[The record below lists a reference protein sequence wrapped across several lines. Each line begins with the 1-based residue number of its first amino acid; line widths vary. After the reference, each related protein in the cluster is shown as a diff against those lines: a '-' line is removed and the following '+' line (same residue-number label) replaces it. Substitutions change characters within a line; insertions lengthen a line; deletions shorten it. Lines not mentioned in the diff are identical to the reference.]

1 MKNKK
6 NPETFR
12 SRWRYVWVL
21 FALVFSVSVA
31 AQKMVVKGNILDKD
45 NQPIIGANI
54 LEKGTSNGTISD
66 LEGNF
71 TLSIT
76 NPKTTLVVTYI
87 GYKNVEIPASAKMK
101 IVMTEDSE
109 MLEDVVVI
117 GYGSVKKSDAT
128 GSVTAIKPDDFNKG
142 LRTTAQDALVGKVPG
157 VNVVPSSGAPGTGAT
172 IRIRSGA
179 SLSASNDPL
188 IVIDGVPVD
197 NSTIEGGGNVIG
209 GINPDDIETFTVLKD
224 ASATAIYGSR
234 ASNGVIVITTKK
246 GADTNLR
253 FNYSTNLSVST
264 VTETL
269 DILSANEYRQFVPT
283 VSGIPASVTLGT
295 SSTDWQDKIYRTAF
309 GQEHNFSVSG
319 KVKQNA
325 PYRLSV
331 GYTNQNGVI
340 RTNNYERFTF
350 NGGISPKFFDN
361 HLTVDLNMKVSYE
374 NNKKVDE
381 SVVNNALRYD
391 PTRPVKTESTT
402 TATDPGL
409 GYFIWM
415 NGNSPMA
422 IQTDNPIA
430 QLDLQDIRNKVT
442 RSIGN
447 ASFNYKVHHLEDLQ
461 LNMNMGYDV
470 LTSKYSKEVPELAGM
485 MYTSNMKDGT
495 GLVYDSKQNKRNYLL
510 DLYANYSHIFNE
522 KHNFSVMGGY
532 GWQHFW
538 KKFDATTFSPEGKE
552 LFSPNH
558 YESEYYLLSFYG
570 RLNYSY
576 DSRYMITTTLRSDA
590 SSRFA
595 KGNRWGLFPSVA
607 FGWKISQEAFLR
619 DSDIL
624 SDLKLRLSY
633 GQTGQQDILNDYPY
647 MTTFT
652 VSYPEACYQFGDKWY
667 NTYRPNGYD
676 SDIKWE
682 TTETYNIGLDYG
694 FLNNRIYGSVDYY
707 QRHTKDLL
715 NTIPVISGTNYS
727 SVITTNIGEMD
738 NKGLEFSINAVP
750 VHTKDWKWTM
760 GMNYTWNDSK
770 ITKLN
775 VVDSEANFVQTGAIS
790 GTGKTV
796 QVFMVG
802 ERPYTFYLAKQAYD
816 DNGKPIEGQY
826 VQPDGSVSATETKY
840 ATNKSALPESYLGFN
855 TQLSYK
861 NWDFAISGHGAF
873 GNYVYNY
880 IAADQYVQSVY
891 SDQGNFSNILNRTK
905 ATGFQNQQLYSD
917 YFLEKGNYFRIDNI
931 SLGYTFKKLWD
942 QSSSLRL
949 TLGVQNVA
957 TFTGYS
963 GIDPEIYSGI
973 DKEIYPRPRVFSL
986 SANLS
991 F

>member
-6 NPETFR
+6 NPETFG

-66 LEGNF
+66 LDGNF

-87 GYKNVEIPASAKMK
+87 GYKNVEMPASAKMK

-128 GSVTAIKPDDFNKG
+128 GSITAIKPDDFNKG

-179 SLSASNDPL
+179 SLPASNDPL

>member
-6 NPETFR
+6 NPETFG

-66 LEGNF
+66 LDGNF

-87 GYKNVEIPASAKMK
+87 GYKNVEMPASAKMK

-295 SSTDWQDKIYRTAF
+295 SSTDWQDKIYQTAF

-381 SVVNNALRYD
+381 SVVNNTLRYD

-510 DLYANYSHIFNE
+510 DLYANYSHIFNK

>member
-6 NPETFR
+6 NPETFG

-66 LEGNF
+66 LDGNF

-510 DLYANYSHIFNE
+510 DLYANYSHIFNK

>member
-6 NPETFR
+6 NPETFG

-31 AQKMVVKGNILDKD
+31 AQKTVVKGNILDKD
-45 NQPIIGANI
+45 NLPIIGANI

-66 LEGNF
+66 VDGNF

-87 GYKNVEIPASAKMK
+87 GYKNVEMPASAKMK

>member
-6 NPETFR
+6 NPETFG

-66 LEGNF
+66 LDGNF

-891 SDQGNFSNILNRTK
+891 SDQENFSNILNRTK

>member
-6 NPETFR
+6 NPETFG

-295 SSTDWQDKIYRTAF
+295 SSTDWQDKIYQTAF

>member
-6 NPETFR
+6 NPETFG

-31 AQKMVVKGNILDKD
+31 AQKTVVKGNILDKD
-45 NQPIIGANI
+45 NLPIIGANI

-66 LEGNF
+66 VDGNF

-76 NPKTTLVVTYI
+76 NPKATLLITYI
-87 GYKNVEIPASAKMK
+87 GYKNVEMPASANMK

-157 VNVVPSSGAPGTGAT
+157 VNVVSSSGAPGTGAT

-269 DILSANEYRQFVPT
+269 DILSADEFRQFVPT
-283 VSGIPASVTLGT
+283 VSGVPASVTLGT
-295 SSTDWQDKIYRTAF
+295 VSTDWQDEIYRTAF

-361 HLTVDLNMKVSYE
+361 HLTVDLNLKVSYE

-391 PTRPVKTESTT
+391 PTRPVKTGSATA
-402 TATDPGL
+402 ATDPGL

-415 NGNSPMA
+415 TGNSPMA
-422 IQTDNPIA
+422 IQTDNPVA

-461 LNMNMGYDV
+461 LNMNLGYDV

-510 DLYANYSHIFNE
+510 DLYANYSHVFNE
-522 KHNFSVMGGY
+522 KHNFSAMGGY

-576 DSRYMITTTLRSDA
+576 DNRYMITATLRSDA

-607 FGWKISQEAFLR
+607 LGWKISQEAFLR

-750 VHTKDWKWTM
+750 VHTKDWKWTV

-891 SDQGNFSNILNRTK
+891 SDQGNFSNILSRTK

-917 YFLEKGNYFRIDNI
+917 YFLEKGNFFRIDNI

-949 TLGVQNVA
+949 TFGVQNVA
-957 TFTGYS
+957 TFTGYA

-986 SANLS
+986 SANLT

>member
-6 NPETFR
+6 NPETFG

-31 AQKMVVKGNILDKD
+31 AQKTVVKGNILDKD
-45 NQPIIGANI
+45 NLPIIGANI

-66 LEGNF
+66 VDGNF

-76 NPKTTLVVTYI
+76 NPKATLLITYI
-87 GYKNVEIPASAKMK
+87 GYKNVEMPASANMK

-157 VNVVPSSGAPGTGAT
+157 VNVVSSSGAPGTGAT

-269 DILSANEYRQFVPT
+269 DILSADEFRQFVPT
-283 VSGIPASVTLGT
+283 VSGVPASVTLGT
-295 SSTDWQDKIYRTAF
+295 ASTDWQDEIYRTEF

-361 HLTVDLNMKVSYE
+361 HLTVDLNLKVSYE

-391 PTRPVKTESTT
+391 PTRPVKTGSATA
-402 TATDPGL
+402 ATDPGL

-422 IQTDNPIA
+422 IQTDNPVA

-461 LNMNMGYDV
+461 LNMNLGYDV

-510 DLYANYSHIFNE
+510 DLYANYSHVFNE
-522 KHNFSVMGGY
+522 KHNFSAMGGY

-576 DSRYMITTTLRSDA
+576 DNRYMITATLRSDA

-607 FGWKISQEAFLR
+607 LGWKISQEAFLR

-750 VHTKDWKWTM
+750 VHTKDWKWTV

-891 SDQGNFSNILNRTK
+891 SDQGNFSNILSRTK

-917 YFLEKGNYFRIDNI
+917 YFLEKGNFFRIDNI

-949 TLGVQNVA
+949 TFGVQNVA

-986 SANLS
+986 SANLT

>member
-6 NPETFR
+6 NPETFG

-31 AQKMVVKGNILDKD
+31 AQKTVVKGNILDKD
-45 NQPIIGANI
+45 NLPIIGANI

-66 LEGNF
+66 VDGNF

-76 NPKTTLVVTYI
+76 NPKATLLITYI
-87 GYKNVEIPASAKMK
+87 GYKNVEMPASANMK

-157 VNVVPSSGAPGTGAT
+157 VNVVSSSGAPGTGAT

-269 DILSANEYRQFVPT
+269 DILSADEFRQFVPT
-283 VSGIPASVTLGT
+283 VSGVPASVTLGT
-295 SSTDWQDKIYRTAF
+295 VSTDWQDEIYRTAF

-361 HLTVDLNMKVSYE
+361 HLTVDLNLKVSYE

-391 PTRPVKTESTT
+391 PTRPVKTGSATA
-402 TATDPGL
+402 ATDPGL

-422 IQTDNPIA
+422 IQTDNPVA

-461 LNMNMGYDV
+461 LNMNLGYDV

-510 DLYANYSHIFNE
+510 DLYANYSHVFNE
-522 KHNFSVMGGY
+522 KHNFSAMGGY

-576 DSRYMITTTLRSDA
+576 DNRYMITATLRSDA

-607 FGWKISQEAFLR
+607 LGWKISQEAFLR

-750 VHTKDWKWTM
+750 VHTKDWKWTV

-816 DNGKPIEGQY
+816 DNGK
-826 VQPDGSVSATETKY
+826 PDGSVSATETKY

-891 SDQGNFSNILNRTK
+891 SDQGNFSNILSRTK

-917 YFLEKGNYFRIDNI
+917 YFLEKGNFFRIDNI

-949 TLGVQNVA
+949 TFGVQNVA
-957 TFTGYS
+957 TFTGYA

-986 SANLS
+986 SANLT

>member
-6 NPETFR
+6 NPETFG

-31 AQKMVVKGNILDKD
+31 AQKTVVKGNILDKD
-45 NQPIIGANI
+45 NLPIIGANI

-66 LEGNF
+66 VDGNF

-76 NPKTTLVVTYI
+76 NPKATLLITYI
-87 GYKNVEIPASAKMK
+87 GYKNVEMPASANMK

-157 VNVVPSSGAPGTGAT
+157 VNVVSSSGAPGTGAT

-269 DILSANEYRQFVPT
+269 DILSADEFRQFVPT
-283 VSGIPASVTLGT
+283 VSGVPASVTLGT
-295 SSTDWQDKIYRTAF
+295 ASTDWQDEIYRTAF

-361 HLTVDLNMKVSYE
+361 HLTVDLNLKVSYE

-391 PTRPVKTESTT
+391 PTRPVKTGSATA
-402 TATDPGL
+402 ATDPGL

-422 IQTDNPIA
+422 IQTDNPVA

-461 LNMNMGYDV
+461 LNMNLGYDV

-510 DLYANYSHIFNE
+510 DLYANYSHVFNE
-522 KHNFSVMGGY
+522 KHNFSAMGGY

-576 DSRYMITTTLRSDA
+576 DNRYMITATLRSDA
-590 SSRFA
+590 SSR
-595 KGNRWGLFPSVA
+595 L
-607 FGWKISQEAFLR
+607 
-619 DSDIL
+619 
-624 SDLKLRLSY
+624 
-633 GQTGQQDILNDYPY
+633 
-647 MTTFT
+647 
-652 VSYPEACYQFGDKWY
+652 
-667 NTYRPNGYD
+667 
-676 SDIKWE
+676 
-682 TTETYNIGLDYG
+682 
-694 FLNNRIYGSVDYY
+694 
-707 QRHTKDLL
+707 QR
-715 NTIPVISGTNYS
+715 
-727 SVITTNIGEMD
+727 
-738 NKGLEFSINAVP
+738 
-750 VHTKDWKWTM
+750 
-760 GMNYTWNDSK
+760 
-770 ITKLN
+770 
-775 VVDSEANFVQTGAIS
+775 Q
-790 GTGKTV
+790 
-796 QVFMVG
+796 
-802 ERPYTFYLAKQAYD
+802 
-816 DNGKPIEGQY
+816 
-826 VQPDGSVSATETKY
+826 
-840 ATNKSALPESYLGFN
+840 
-855 TQLSYK
+855 
-861 NWDFAISGHGAF
+861 
-873 GNYVYNY
+873 
-880 IAADQYVQSVY
+880 
-891 SDQGNFSNILNRTK
+891 
-905 ATGFQNQQLYSD
+905 
-917 YFLEKGNYFRIDNI
+917 
-931 SLGYTFKKLWD
+931 SLGIVPFRGIGMEN
-942 QSSSLRL
+942 QPGSFPER
-949 TLGVQNVA
+949 
-957 TFTGYS
+957 FGYS
-963 GIDPEIYSGI
+963 
-973 DKEIYPRPRVFSL
+973 V
-986 SANLS
+986 
-991 F
+991 

>member
-1 MKNKK
+1 MKDKK
-6 NPETFR
+6 NPETFG

-31 AQKMVVKGNILDKD
+31 AQKTVVKGNILDKD
-45 NQPIIGANI
+45 NLPIIGANI

-66 LEGNF
+66 VDGNF

-76 NPKTTLVVTYI
+76 NPKATLLITYI
-87 GYKNVEIPASAKMK
+87 GYKNVEMPASANMK
-101 IVMTEDSE
+101 VVMTEDSE

-157 VNVVPSSGAPGTGAT
+157 VNVVSSSGAPGTGAT

-269 DILSANEYRQFVPT
+269 DILSADEFRQFVPT
-283 VSGIPASVTLGT
+283 VSGVPASVTLGT
-295 SSTDWQDKIYRTAF
+295 ASTDWQDKIYRTAF

-361 HLTVDLNMKVSYE
+361 HLTVDLNLKVSYE

-391 PTRPVKTESTT
+391 PTRPVKTGSATA
-402 TATDPGL
+402 ATDPGL

-422 IQTDNPIA
+422 IQTDNPVA

-461 LNMNMGYDV
+461 LNMNLGYDV

-510 DLYANYSHIFNE
+510 DLYANYSHVFNE
-522 KHNFSVMGGY
+522 KHNFSAMGGY

-576 DSRYMITTTLRSDA
+576 DNRYMITATLRSDA

-607 FGWKISQEAFLR
+607 LGWKISQEAFLR

-750 VHTKDWKWTM
+750 VHTKDWKWTV

-891 SDQGNFSNILNRTK
+891 SDQGNFSNILSRTK

-917 YFLEKGNYFRIDNI
+917 YFLEKGNFFRIDNI

-949 TLGVQNVA
+949 TFGVQNVA

-986 SANLS
+986 SANLT

>member
-6 NPETFR
+6 NPETFG

-31 AQKMVVKGNILDKD
+31 AQKTVVKGNILDKD
-45 NQPIIGANI
+45 NLPIIGANI

-66 LEGNF
+66 VDGNF

-76 NPKTTLVVTYI
+76 NPKATLLITYI
-87 GYKNVEIPASAKMK
+87 GYKNVEMPASANMK

-157 VNVVPSSGAPGTGAT
+157 VNVVSSSGAPGTGAT

-269 DILSANEYRQFVPT
+269 DILSADEFRQFVPT
-283 VSGIPASVTLGT
+283 VSGVPASVTLGT
-295 SSTDWQDKIYRTAF
+295 VSTDWQDEIYRTAF

-361 HLTVDLNMKVSYE
+361 HLTVDLNLKVSYE

-391 PTRPVKTESTT
+391 PTRPVKTGSATA
-402 TATDPGL
+402 ATDPGL

-422 IQTDNPIA
+422 IQTDNPVA

-461 LNMNMGYDV
+461 LNMNLGYDV

-510 DLYANYSHIFNE
+510 DLYANYSHVFNE
-522 KHNFSVMGGY
+522 KHNFSAMGGY

-576 DSRYMITTTLRSDA
+576 DNRYMITATLRSDA

-607 FGWKISQEAFLR
+607 LGWKISQEAFLR

-750 VHTKDWKWTM
+750 VHTKDWKWTV

-891 SDQGNFSNILNRTK
+891 SDQGNFSNILSRTK

-917 YFLEKGNYFRIDNI
+917 YFLEKGNFFRIDNI

-949 TLGVQNVA
+949 TFGVQNVA

-986 SANLS
+986 SANLT

>member
-6 NPETFR
+6 NPETFG

-31 AQKMVVKGNILDKD
+31 AQKTVVKGNILDKD
-45 NQPIIGANI
+45 NLPIIGANI

-66 LEGNF
+66 VDGNF

-76 NPKTTLVVTYI
+76 NPKATLLITYI
-87 GYKNVEIPASAKMK
+87 GYKNVEMPASANMK

-157 VNVVPSSGAPGTGAT
+157 VNVVSSSGAPGTGAT

-269 DILSANEYRQFVPT
+269 DILSADEFRQFVPT
-283 VSGIPASVTLGT
+283 VSGVPASVTLGT
-295 SSTDWQDKIYRTAF
+295 ASTDWQDEIYRTAL

-361 HLTVDLNMKVSYE
+361 HLTVDLNLKVSYE

-391 PTRPVKTESTT
+391 PTRPVKTGSATA
-402 TATDPGL
+402 ATDPGL

-422 IQTDNPIA
+422 IQTDNPVA

-461 LNMNMGYDV
+461 LNMNLGYDV

-510 DLYANYSHIFNE
+510 DLYANYSHVFNE
-522 KHNFSVMGGY
+522 KHNFSAMGGY

-576 DSRYMITTTLRSDA
+576 DNRYMITATLRSDA

-607 FGWKISQEAFLR
+607 LGWKISQEAFLR

-750 VHTKDWKWTM
+750 VHTKDWKWTV

-917 YFLEKGNYFRIDNI
+917 YFLEKGNFFRIDNI

-949 TLGVQNVA
+949 TFGVQNVA

-986 SANLS
+986 SANLT